1 MLMYIVRRIIMI
13 IPVMIGLSI
22 LLFVISRLLP
32 GDPVGLA
39 AGPRA
44 TPEQIAALRAEFG
57 LDQPLPVQYF
67 NYLKGLLS
75 GDWGASLMTRR
86 PVLDDLRAYLPAT
99 IELVIASLTLAVIAG
114 VPLGVLSAVRPGG
127 PVDIAARL
135 GSLASLS
142 MPRFFLGLMLQLF
155 FAMLLAWFPF
165 GGRFPLIAFP
175 PPTVTGLLTI
185 DSLLIGDFEAF
196 GLSLK
201 HLALPALTMALSPM
215 ASILQLTRASTL
227 EVLNQDYVLTAR
239 AMGLPRNLILFK
251 YVLKN
256 SLSATLTMTALF
268 VGWALSGTVL
278 VETVFDWPGIGL
290 YATHSVISQDF
301 MPILGVSI
309 TIGLIFTVI
318 NLLADLAY
326 GLLNPK
332 VQYK

>member
-1 MLMYIVRRIIMI
+1 MLIYILKRIIMI
-13 IPVMIGLSI
+13 IPVLIGLSL

-44 TPEQIAALRAEFG
+44 TLEQIEALRVEFG
-57 LDQPLPVQYF
+57 LDKSLPVQYF
-67 NYLKGLLS
+67 NYIAGLLS
-75 GDWGASLMTRR
+75 GDWGASLITRR
-86 PVLDDLRAYLPAT
+86 PVLDDLRIYLPAT
-99 IELVIASLTLAVIAG
+99 LELVVFSMTLSVIIG
-114 VPLGVLSAVRPGG
+114 VPLGILSAVRPGG
-127 PVDIAARL
+127 RLDVVVRIA
-135 GSLASLS
+135 SLASLS

-155 FAMLLAWFPF
+155 FAMLLAWFPL
-165 GGRFPLIAFP
+165 GGRFPFIVFP
-175 PPTVTGLLTI
+175 PPNVTGFMTI
-185 DSLLIGDFEAF
+185 DSLVAGDIQAF

-201 HLALPALTMALSPM
+201 HLALPSIAMALSPM
-215 ASILQLTRASTL
+215 ATILQLTRASTI
-227 EVLNQDYVLTAR
+227 ETLNQDYVKTAR
-239 AMGLPRNLILFK
+239 AMGLSQRLILFK

-278 VETVFDWPGIGL
+278 VETIFDWPGIGL

-309 TIGLIFTVI
+309 VIGLIFIII
-318 NLLADLAY
+318 NLIADLLY
-326 GLLNPK
+326 GMLNPK